1 MILMKKVIKIL
12 VLVFI
17 AAISMLHFFNNNDV
31 YAASTK
37 ALTAPTVDGNYIY
50 TNGYSLVVE
59 EGSNYEYTKIK
70 YEYEKGKYKYLD
82 LDPNSSEIESTN
94 TRGVEIYINGFDSNL
109 NPTIEVN
116 GGAIAWLEIQPYDVE
131 SIGHATTTINV
142 NGGWVNYLKPS
153 VDSNNTYLADTIV
166 NVNGGTISHVSDS
179 YGVSGNLIANLYDGT
194 IEFYSTSSYG
204 RKYYFFIYGSTFSIN
219 SISSSY
225 YYLNMYNLGGT
236 IEYGPYVS
244 FLN

>member
-17 AAISMLHFFNNNDV
+17 AAISMLHLFNNDDV

-37 ALTAPTVDGNYIY
+37 ASTAPTVDGNYIY

-94 TRGVEIYINGFDSNL
+94 TSGVEIYINGFDSNL

-116 GGAIAWLEIQPYDVE
+116 GGNI
-131 SIGHATTTINV
+131 
-142 NGGWVNYLKPS
+142 
-153 VDSNNTYLADTIV
+153 
-166 NVNGGTISHVSDS
+166 
-179 YGVSGNLIANLYDGT
+179 
-194 IEFYSTSSYG
+194 F
-204 RKYYFFIYGSTFSIN
+204 
-219 SISSSY
+219 
-225 YYLNMYNLGGT
+225 
-236 IEYGPYVS
+236 
-244 FLN
+244 